1 VGGVNTSDARNLDP
15 ANLQIGYRDA
25 LIRSRAMAPKGT
37 DVATFG
43 AEIAAAYA
51 TKGGAIELG
60 TAKLGGVLVPEAAV
74 RVMRGV
80 FGS

>member
-1 VGGVNTSDARNLDP
+1 
-15 ANLQIGYRDA
+15 
-25 LIRSRAMAPKGT
+25 MAPKGT